1 MSFSVWR
8 ESVIGCVSLYVAG
21 VIASA
26 AGVGGGGLNLPI
38 LLVVFGWNYTECI
51 SLSLATV
58 MGNYIA
64 QTLLNFDRRHPGSP
78 TRPLIYWDAVLVLL
92 PAQLGGSNIG
102 VLLASVLPTTV
113 LLILAMSIVFYAGY
127 RTVSKGVKYYRLE
140 TEQMNSLA
148 VGAVYFRGVSPHD
161 RQQTSINSNSNPLS
175 ESLVPFLST
184 STGTAT
190 DMDNVSAAS
199 SSSSSSSPR
208 LELPLTSLV
217 VLLAVWLVYAA
228 LFVVSKSYVAS
239 CSTAFFA
246 ILATSYVP
254 LVLTILWGISDISKK
269 QNANPSAVLTGDLI
283 FRKLSFLPPVLSF
296 LIGILCSLLGI
307 GGGELMGPLLLS
319 LKVLPQVSSATTSLM
334 SLLNSSLTVL
344 HFAIVGNM
352 QFECMAICFS
362 IGLLSGF
369 SGRAFALY
377 MTARYKRP
385 SMLIFCLAFVLF
397 LSLCLLIYNIASEG
411 RPDFNFHSFC

>member
-1 MSFSVWR
+1 
-8 ESVIGCVSLYVAG
+8 
-21 VIASA
+21 
-26 AGVGGGGLNLPI
+26 
-38 LLVVFGWNYTECI
+38 
-51 SLSLATV
+51 
-58 MGNYIA
+58 
-64 QTLLNFDRRHPGSP
+64 
-78 TRPLIYWDAVLVLL
+78 
-92 PAQLGGSNIG
+92 
-102 VLLASVLPTTV
+102 
-113 LLILAMSIVFYAGY
+113 
-127 RTVSKGVKYYRLE
+127 
-140 TEQMNSLA
+140 
-148 VGAVYFRGVSPHD
+148 
-161 RQQTSINSNSNPLS
+161 
-175 ESLVPFLST
+175 
-184 STGTAT
+184 
-190 DMDNVSAAS
+190 MDNFSAAS

-352 QFECMAICFS
+352 QFEWMAICFS

-385 SMLIFCLAFVLF
+385 SMLVFCLAFVLF